1 MRLMIVL
8 LAALCLASCGAPQP
22 APPATELRE
31 AIEEPLDQARD
42 VQATQDAD
50 EAERREALEDAG
62 G

>member
-1 MRLMIVL
+1 MRIAPLL
-8 LAALCLASCGAPQP
+8 LAAACLAACGAPEP

-31 AIEEPLDQARD
+31 TIQEPLDKAKD

-50 EAERREALEDAG
+50 EEERRKALEEAG